1 MQKEVETI
9 FDIGAFI
16 KELRL
21 KYNLTQAGVAYAS
34 KVERSLI
41 NRLENGKVEGVN
53 LNTVFK
59 IIKGLNS
66 SLFITHD

>member
-34 KVERSLI
+34 KV
-41 NRLENGKVEGVN
+41 
-53 LNTVFK
+53 
-59 IIKGLNS
+59 
-66 SLFITHD
+66 